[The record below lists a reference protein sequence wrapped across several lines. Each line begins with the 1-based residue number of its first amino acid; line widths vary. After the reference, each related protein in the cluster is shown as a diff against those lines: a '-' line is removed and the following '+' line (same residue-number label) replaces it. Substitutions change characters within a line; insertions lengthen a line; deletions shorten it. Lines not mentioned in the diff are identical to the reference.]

1 VLVFVISVF
10 LVLVGC
16 ASRADSSKRDAT
28 SDAWYGSAV
37 TQLVEIDRSA
47 GELFRQGRS
56 DEAAALI
63 QKGQPLMNRLLSVP
77 RPSLAATEAASDLD
91 ELYGQMLL
99 ANRHYGWARLL
110 FQKNLSRWT
119 NWRPTTPE
127 TDRRFRQ
134 AADEIAECDR
144 HL

>member
-1 VLVFVISVF
+1 MF
-10 LVLVGC
+10 LLLVGC
-16 ASRADSSKRDAT
+16 ASRADSSKRGAT
-28 SDAWYGSAV
+28 SDAWYGSTV
-37 TQLVEIDRSA
+37 SQLAEIDRSA
-47 GELFRQGRS
+47 EELFRLGRS

-77 RPSLAATEAASDLD
+77 RPTLEATEAASDLD
-91 ELYGQMLL
+91 ELYGRMLL

-127 TDRRFRQ
+127 TDRRFRR